1 MSLGQ
6 SLQQRQLQRLSPQ
19 QIQLMKLLQIPTAQ
33 IEQRVK
39 EELEENP
46 ALEMNADL
54 LEGDMEKSVEEM
66 PDDLLQGSLEEEEA
80 IPVDEFEMSNEELSD
95 YSFDDEGD
103 VADYKTKDDYYP
115 ELDNDKV
122 IPIKAEQSLHE
133 LLMDQLSMLDLADHE
148 YKIAEQIVGSLDDD
162 GYLRRALQSIAD
174 DLAFKQSMWVEEKEI
189 EALLLKVQQFDP
201 PGIGARNLQECLLI
215 QLKRKQA
222 EQREEA
228 LQDPA
233 SDEIRKLAILVIE
246 KHFEEFTRKHY
257 DKIQKSLHLEEA
269 QMKEVLHQ
277 IISLNPK
284 PGAETGHMSEA
295 DKYIIPDFT
304 VLINNGNLE
313 LSLNS
318 RNAPPLVISDDY
330 KLMLK
335 EYEHSNKQDKSQK
348 EAVFFIKQKIDAAK
362 WFIEMIQQRQQTLL
376 HTMKSILVHQ
386 EAFFMTGDTTKLKP
400 MILKDIAEKTSLDV
414 STVSRVANSKY
425 VQTEFGTFLLK
436 YFFSESLT
444 TDSGEEVS
452 TKEVKAILEE
462 LLESEDKHKPFSDD
476 ELTEQLQEKGYNIA
490 RRTVAKYREQ
500 LNVPVARLRK
510 EL

>member
-215 QLKRKQA
+215 QLRRKQA
-222 EQREEA
+222 ELREEA
-228 LQDPA
+228 LQDPT
-233 SDEIRKLAILVIE
+233 SDEIRKLAIIVIE

-313 LSLNS
+313 LTLNS

-335 EYEHSNKQDKSQK
+335 EYERSNKQDKSQK
-348 EAVFFIKQKIDAAK
+348 EAVFFIKQKIDSAK

-500 LNVPVARLRK
+500 LNIPVARLRK

>member
-19 QIQLMKLLQIPTAQ
+19 QIQLMKLLQVPTAQ
-33 IEQRVK
+33 IEQRIK

-66 PDDLLQGSLEEEEA
+66 KDELLDGNVEEEEA
-80 IPVDEFEMSNEELSD
+80 IPVDEFEMSNEELSNYD
-95 YSFDDEGD
+95 YDDDGD
-103 VADYKTKDDYYP
+103 VANYKTKDDYFP
-115 ELDNDKV
+115 ELDDDKV
-122 IPIKAEQSLHE
+122 IPIKAELSLHE
-133 LLMDQLSMLDLADHE
+133 ILMDQLSMLALEEHA
-148 YKIAEQIVGSLDDD
+148 YKIAEQIIGSLDDD

-174 DLAFKQSMWVEEKEI
+174 DLAFKQSMTVEVSEI

-201 PGIGARNLQECLLI
+201 PGIGARNLQECLLL
-215 QLKRKQA
+215 QLKRKK
-222 EQREEA
+222 EEA
-228 LQDPA
+228 SEVDA
-233 SDEIRKLAILVIE
+233 DTVLAIAIIE
-246 KHFEEFTRKHY
+246 KYFEEFTRKHY
-257 DKIQKSLHLEEA
+257 DKIQKSLHLDES
-269 QMKEVLHQ
+269 QIKKVLHQ

-304 VLINNGNLE
+304 VLINNTKLE
-313 LSLNS
+313 LILNS

-335 EYEHSNKQDKSQK
+335 EYDRGNKQDKAQK
-348 EAVFFIKQKIDAAK
+348 EAVFFLKQKIDSAK
-362 WFIEMIQQRQQTLL
+362 WFIEMILQRQQTLL
-376 HTMKSILVHQ
+376 KTMNSILIHQ
-386 EAFFMTGDTTKLKP
+386 EAFFMSGDTTKLRP
-400 MILKDIAEKTSLDV
+400 MILKDIAEKTNLDV

-500 LNVPVARLRK
+500 LNIPVARLRK

>member
-133 LLMDQLSMLDLADHE
+133 LLMDLLSMLDLADHE

-215 QLKRKQA
+215 QLRRKQA
-222 EQREEA
+222 ELREEA

-233 SDEIRKLAILVIE
+233 SDEIRKLAIIVIE

-257 DKIQKSLHLEEA
+257 DKIQKSLHLEES
-269 QMKEVLHQ
+269 QIKEVLHQ

-304 VLINNGNLE
+304 VLINNGHLE
-313 LSLNS
+313 LTLNS

-335 EYEHSNKQDKSQK
+335 EYERSNKQDKSQK
-348 EAVFFIKQKIDAAK
+348 EAVFFIKQKIDSAK

>member
-1 MSLGQ
+1 MTKSFPL
-6 SLQQRQLQRLSPQ
+6 
-19 QIQLMKLLQIPTAQ
+19 
-33 IEQRVK
+33 EQ
-39 EELEENP
+39 N
-46 ALEMNADL
+46 
-54 LEGDMEKSVEEM
+54 
-66 PDDLLQGSLEEEEA
+66 
-80 IPVDEFEMSNEELSD
+80 
-95 YSFDDEGD
+95 
-103 VADYKTKDDYYP
+103 
-115 ELDNDKV
+115 
-122 IPIKAEQSLHE
+122 KA
-133 LLMDQLSMLDLADHE
+133 MLDLADHE

-215 QLKRKQA
+215 QLRRKQA
-222 EQREEA
+222 ELREEA

-233 SDEIRKLAILVIE
+233 SDEIRKLAIIVIE

-257 DKIQKSLHLEEA
+257 DKIQKSLHLEES
-269 QMKEVLHQ
+269 QIKEVLHQ

-304 VLINNGNLE
+304 VLINNGHLE
-313 LSLNS
+313 LTLNS

-335 EYEHSNKQDKSQK
+335 EYERSNKQDKSQK
-348 EAVFFIKQKIDAAK
+348 EAVFFIKQKIDSAK

>member
-257 DKIQKSLHLEEA
+257 DKIQKSLHLEEV

-348 EAVFFIKQKIDAAK
+348 EAVFFIKQKIDSAK

>member
-122 IPIKAEQSLHE
+122 IPIRAEQSLHE
-133 LLMDQLSMLDLADHE
+133 LLMDQLSMLNLADHE
-148 YKIAEQIVGSLDDD
+148 FKIAEQIVGSLDDD

-215 QLKRKQA
+215 QLRRKQA
-222 EQREEA
+222 ELREEA
-228 LQDPA
+228 LQDLDA
-233 SDEIRKLAILVIE
+233 DETRKLAILVIE
-246 KHFEEFTRKHY
+246 KYFEEFTRKHY
-257 DKIQKSLHLEEA
+257 DKIQKSLHLDEA

-304 VLINNGNLE
+304 VLINNGLLE

-362 WFIEMIQQRQQTLL
+362 WFIEMIQQRQHTLL
-376 HTMKSILVHQ
+376 HTMKSILMYQ